1 MAKNVLW
8 PILGC
13 TSQIRSVVRNPYVWS
28 ALLEMFFENGNDL
41 GQSGKQSRSPRSF
54 VKIPSQSFPLPDPR
68 CISWATLK
76 RNIMEL
82 NGFKLRGAGYQ
93 VYGQTVLIHSRTHL
107 MKNPWENHPQIY
119 HRPTTIWYSAGRME
133 QWKNK
138 GQISFQEIPR
148 VFFVELPLTHF
159 VCFKSS
165 LIPLYHPIPSKT
177 IESSMGSAENWYPRA
192 RYNGL
197 FLFSRLFDGHTW
209 WSTGPRI
216 PF

>member
-1 MAKNVLW
+1 MSPETAEIHAPPALAGLGSCRVGRWTGDRERAGGDWTLHGSALVWKKIHWEAWFAKHHMAKNGLW

-93 VYGQTVLIHSRTHL
+93 V
-107 MKNPWENHPQIY
+107 
-119 HRPTTIWYSAGRME
+119 
-133 QWKNK
+133 
-138 GQISFQEIPR
+138 
-148 VFFVELPLTHF
+148 
-159 VCFKSS
+159 
-165 LIPLYHPIPSKT
+165 
-177 IESSMGSAENWYPRA
+177 
-192 RYNGL
+192 
-197 FLFSRLFDGHTW
+197 
-209 WSTGPRI
+209 
-216 PF
+216 